1 MQSKS
6 FFSVLFDLSFTD
18 FITTRVVKLLFILL
32 IIASAIGALSLVIQ
46 GSQDGFAAGLASA
59 LGASVLFMFSV
70 ILSRIY
76 LEFVIA
82 VFRIAENTAIM
93 AANNKD

>member
-6 FFSVLFDLSFTD
+6 FFSVLFDLSFTE
-18 FITTRVVKLLFILL
+18 FITTRIVKLLFILS
-32 IIASAIGALSLVIQ
+32 IIASAIGALMLVIR
-46 GSQDGFAAGLASA
+46 GSQIGFAAGLASA
-59 LGASVLFMFSV
+59 LGASFLFAFYV

-76 LEFVIA
+76 LEIIIA
-82 VFRIAENTAIM
+82 VFRIAENTTIM